1 MTETQTVDLAAV
13 NREAVWRLIYLAAI
27 SPGLQPYEV
36 ADKATDSL
44 LALLSGA
51 ES

>member
-1 MTETQTVDLAAV
+1 MSTVAEDPAAV

-27 SPGLQPYEV
+27 SPGLQPSEV

-44 LALLSGA
+44 MALLRGT